1 MPSPPQSMPQDND
14 MPTTEIPNTEI
25 NDLALIQN
33 FLKDRVESPLLD
45 KIVPAATLTELGI
58 DSLMLVELIFEFED
72 RTGITVPADLPPPKT
87 VGELL
92 QQLKD
97 FRNQPTAL
105 PQTAK

>member
-1 MPSPPQSMPQDND
+1 MPHDND
-14 MPTTEIPNTEI
+14 MPNTDVPDNDL

-33 FLKDRVESPLLD
+33 FLRDRVESPLLD
-45 KIVPAATLTELGI
+45 KIVPEATLTELGI

-72 RTGITVPADLPPPKT
+72 QTGITVPTNLPPPKT

-97 FRNQPTAL
+97 FRSLPATNQQAT
-105 PQTAK
+105 K